1 MPFLINDKNTA
12 TVLNATLAGGETL
25 LSSFGVPRRAVG
37 ITDKRF
43 LVTNYPFFGKTKPII
58 DVALT
63 DVTALDYRTKGNHVF
78 VDVTPR
84 GGETQSV
91 KLQAYVDDVAG
102 LLRALLEKARE
113 LAPGIGGPTYFGE
126 GEQELVSVP
135 VKKGMFRGTN
145 QNIYFAGSKLDAQ
158 GLPDPLQK
166 IAIADVRSFDFY
178 ETSGLKLGRI
188 VVESANGLLVLEIA
202 GMATAMTQEFQL
214 GVHDERWP
222 LERFAKTIPDKRPDY
237 LSGERLLFSSPASQS
252 EIGSAFPGCHLRL
265 TDLRILLLNV
275 EKDGRLT
282 LIEAQDR
289 AGLGGAKITQH
300 QGEHRNFLSYEV
312 VFENGFRFFATNQ
325 EAVDAIMIELR
336 K

>member
-1 MPFLINDKNTA
+1 MPFLINDKNTV
-12 TVLNATLAGGETL
+12 TVLNATLGGDETL

-37 ITDKRF
+37 ITDKR
-43 LVTNYPFFGKTKPII
+43 LLITNYPFFGKTKPIV

-63 DVTALDYRTKGNHVF
+63 DVTALDFRTKGDYVF

-91 KLQAYVDDVAG
+91 KLQAILHDVAG
-102 LLRALLEKARE
+102 MLRPILEKARE
-113 LAPGIGGPTYFGE
+113 LAPGIGGPTYFGDS
-126 GEQELVSVP
+126 EQELVSVP

-145 QNIYFAGSKLDAQ
+145 QNIFFAGSKLDAQ

-166 IAIADVRSFDFY
+166 IGIADVTSFDFY

-188 VVESANGLLVLEIA
+188 VVESAHDLLVLEIA
-202 GMATAMTQEFQL
+202 GIATTMTQEFQL

-222 LERFAKTIPDKRPDY
+222 LERFARTIPDKRPNY
-237 LSGERLLFSSPASQS
+237 LSGERLLLSSPASKS

-265 TDLRILLLNV
+265 TDRRILLLNI

-289 AGLGGAKITQH
+289 AGLGGAKITRH
-300 QGEHRNFLSYEV
+300 LDEHRNFLSYEV
-312 VFENGFRFFATNQ
+312 VFENGFRFYATNQ
-325 EAVDAIMIELR
+325 EAVDAIMTDLR